1 MTGAAVGTIS
11 RFAIALL
18 ACAIIP
24 VSVCGAA
31 EPASAMEFVVPY
43 ATKACDGENRSWSI
57 LNQHTYLS
65 IKVTLQW
72 HPVGGKQMEE
82 TIVLSPQERRP
93 VGCAPN
99 AVIIA
104 AELLQF

>member
-1 MTGAAVGTIS
+1 MTGAAARTIS
-11 RFAIALL
+11 RLAVALL
-18 ACAIIP
+18 MCAAIP
-24 VSVCGAA
+24 ATPCRAA

-43 ATKACDGENRSWSI
+43 ANKACDGENRSWSL

-65 IKVTLQW
+65 IKVTIQW
-72 HPVGGKQMEE
+72 HPVGGKLKEE
-82 TIVLSPQERRP
+82 TMVLSPQERRP

-99 AVIIA
+99 ATIVA